1 MSKKKN
7 CNPLESIE
15 THRKYH
21 VDNPLSPKNTKKKIE
36 CMEDCCVQRR
46 EFNFSNKVTPEP
58 SGDWYSS
65 LFDTDRD
72 LYFRI
77 KQLLFKEIEEMIK
90 EKRKE
95 TWKFYH
101 EAQLWEEQKQA
112 VRPYDEMLKALKTIK
127 ERWV

>member
-1 MSKKKN
+1 MTN
-7 CNPLESIE
+7 N
-15 THRKYH
+15 
-21 VDNPLSPKNTKKKIE
+21 KKIE
-36 CMEDCCVQRR
+36 KILSITFDLAEVMQEWYKCECDCGKSTY
-46 EFNFSNKVTPEP
+46 FANKATKFFQNK
-58 SGDWYSS
+58 
-65 LFDTDRD
+65 LT
-72 LYFRI
+72 
-77 KQLLFKEIEEMIK
+77 LLFKEIEEMIK